1 MHGCRAQGQALGT
14 SLILC
19 SRTSMD
25 LTPSYSYVID
35 VKTLDAAGPTHMAV
49 RHTDR
54 IRLAAHRYVT
64 EHSRTHEYGALPAR
78 MRLVITPIN

>member
-1 MHGCRAQGQALGT
+1 MLENFDGPNSFL
-14 SLILC
+14 L
-19 SRTSMD
+19 
-25 LTPSYSYVID
+25 ID

-64 EHSRTHEYGALPAR
+64 DHSRTHEYGALQYLTACA
-78 MRLVITPIN
+78 L